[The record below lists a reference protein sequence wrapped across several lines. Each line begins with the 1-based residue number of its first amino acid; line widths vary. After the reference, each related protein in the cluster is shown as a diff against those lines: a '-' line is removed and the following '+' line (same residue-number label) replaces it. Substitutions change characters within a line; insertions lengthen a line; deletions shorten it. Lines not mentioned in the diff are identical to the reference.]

1 MDEFLRDLRFDKR
14 AGSLEVPADSNL
26 VKLQQKLLDVMRSLT
41 DFMGPLSTVCTIV
54 EKASNSSFE
63 QMEVSLPEIPTNLDH
78 AVM

>member
-1 MDEFLRDLRFDKR
+1 
-14 AGSLEVPADSNL
+14 
-26 VKLQQKLLDVMRSLT
+26 MRSLT
-41 DFMGPLSTVCTIV
+41 DVMGPLSTVCTIV